1 MKTFVQELKRRRVYR
16 VAIADIVVDAYGRK
30 LPLKHV
36 R

>member
-1 MKTFVQELKRRRVYR
+1 MKMFVHELKSRRVYR
-16 VAIADIVVDAYGRK
+16 VAIAGIVVDAYQRK